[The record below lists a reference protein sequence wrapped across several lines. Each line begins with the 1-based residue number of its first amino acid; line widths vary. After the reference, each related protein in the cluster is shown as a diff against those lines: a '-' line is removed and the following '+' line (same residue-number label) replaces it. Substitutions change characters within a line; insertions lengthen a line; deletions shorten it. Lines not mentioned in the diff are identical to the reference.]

1 MRQFWSGRRG
11 KMAVQIDIRK
21 SGEVTL
27 IEVRGRAT
35 IGAGNDLLSGKLREA
50 VEGGAT
56 KLLVSL
62 EGVTQID
69 SSGISTLVR
78 NYVTLGK
85 KGGALKLMKPIG
97 RVRDVLEVTRLVSC
111 IPTFDDEAKALASF
125 R

>member
-1 MRQFWSGRRG
+1 
-11 KMAVQIDIRK
+11 MAVQIDIRK

-35 IGAGNDLLSGKLREA
+35 IGAGNDLMSGKLREA
-50 VEGGAT
+50 VEGGAK

-125 R
+125 K

>member
-1 MRQFWSGRRG
+1 
-11 KMAVQIDIRK
+11 MAVQIDIRK

-35 IGAGNDLLSGKLREA
+35 IGAGNDLMSGKLREA

-111 IPTFDDEAKALASF
+111 IPTFDDEVKALASF
-125 R
+125 K